1 MLLILNMR
9 GILNMA
15 IVDGKKLSQDIREKL
30 EPRIAALKARG
41 IIPGLTVILVGDDPA
56 SHVYVNN
63 KERAAQQ
70 LGMNGHVLRLSA
82 DTGEAQLLELV
93 DKLNADATV
102 HGMLIQLPLP
112 DHINELNVLER
123 VNPKKDVDGIHT
135 LSMGNLVVGR
145 KGFVSCTPKGIIKLI
160 ESTGE
165 RIEGKHAV
173 IIGRSNIVGKPAALS
188 LLAKN
193 ATVTICHSKTKAL
206 ADITRTADILV
217 AAVGKPNFVTADMV
231 KPGAIVIDA
240 GTSKV
245 DGKLTGDV
253 KFDEVAPL
261 VSFITPVP
269 GGVGPM
275 TITMLME
282 NTVEAAEIYG

>member
-1 MLLILNMR
+1 MI
-9 GILNMA
+9 I
-15 IVDGKKLSQDIREKL
+15 IDGKKLSQDIREKL
-30 EPRIAALKARG
+30 EPRIEALKARG
-41 IIPGLTVILVGDDPA
+41 IVPGLTVILVGDDPA

-70 LGMNGHVLRLSA
+70 LGMNGHVLRLNA
-82 DTGEAQLLELV
+82 DTKEAELLEIV
-93 DKLNADATV
+93 DKLNADEAV
-102 HGMLIQLPLP
+102 HGILIQLPLP
-112 DHINELNVLER
+112 NHINELNVLER

-135 LSMGNLVVGR
+135 LSIGNLVVGR
-145 KGFVSCTPKGIIKLI
+145 KGFVPCTPKGIIKLI

-173 IIGRSNIVGKPAALS
+173 VIGRSNIVGKPAALS

-193 ATVTICHSKTKAL
+193 ATVTICHSKTQAL
-206 ADITRTADILV
+206 SEITRTADILV

-240 GTSKV
+240 GTSKL

-253 KFDEVAPL
+253 KFDEVAPIAGY
-261 VSFITPVP
+261 ITPVP